1 MSTTMPLHWII
12 FLSTFFTINSSLLG
26 RPYSTLLHDYT
37 INEKGRINLI
47 KETKDS
53 FDRLILVIGKRSNI
67 YYQKQ
72 KGTILN
78 RHILLKKGILQHTI
92 PLKGRANGQHFKGLQ
107 ISFREDFEG
116 AKRLFEFLADHTS
129 IEWSLLSIGI
139 NKQSRSF
146 IYTTYSGKLEF
157 FGSIKVH
164 HLLNYPKEIDFLKHY
179 HNHPR
184 AVNDPIG
191 KHAFPSNSDLDFR
204 NKVLKKELS
213 LVEFLIRTDG
223 FYVDYSNP
231 KEWYKNKTEE
241 WL

>member
-78 RHILLKKGILQHTI
+78 RHILLKKASYSIQYHSKDEPMDSILKDCKS
-92 PLKGRANGQHFKGLQ
+92 PLEKILKEQNA
-107 ISFREDFEG
+107 
-116 AKRLFEFLADHTS
+116 
-129 IEWSLLSIGI
+129 
-139 NKQSRSF
+139 
-146 IYTTYSGKLEF
+146 Y
-157 FGSIKVH
+157 
-164 HLLNYPKEIDFLKHY
+164 LN
-179 HNHPR
+179 
-184 AVNDPIG
+184 
-191 KHAFPSNSDLDFR
+191 S
-204 NKVLKKELS
+204 
-213 LVEFLIRTDG
+213 
-223 FYVDYSNP
+223 
-231 KEWYKNKTEE
+231 
-241 WL
+241 